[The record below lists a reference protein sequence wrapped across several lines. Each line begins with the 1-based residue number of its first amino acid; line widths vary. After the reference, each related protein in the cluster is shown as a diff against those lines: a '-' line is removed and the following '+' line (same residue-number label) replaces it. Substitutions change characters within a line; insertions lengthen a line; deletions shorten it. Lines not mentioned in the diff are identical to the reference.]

1 MGEELVPGVSVS
13 RETMSHLDRLATM
26 TKAWTRKI
34 NLVAPSTVDVVWD
47 RHIRDS
53 AQLLALTPVNWRHW
67 VDLGSG
73 GGFPGL
79 VIAILARADREI
91 TLIESDLRKC
101 TFLRTVIREL
111 GLAAK
116 VVNDRIE
123 NARIAQ
129 ADIVSARALAPLGQL
144 LNYTS
149 GILDDSGTALF
160 PKGQAHTTEI
170 LTARETW
177 CFECDALPSITNPDA
192 RILRISRIRKRGS
205 QP

>member
-1 MGEELVPGVSVS
+1 
-13 RETMSHLDRLATM
+13 
-26 TKAWTRKI
+26 
-34 NLVAPSTVDVVWD
+34 
-47 RHIRDS
+47 
-53 AQLLALTPVNWRHW
+53 
-67 VDLGSG
+67 
-73 GGFPGL
+73 
-79 VIAILARADREI
+79 VIAILAHADRDV

-123 NARIAQ
+123 NAKIAR

-160 PKGQAHTTEI
+160 PKGQTHTSEI
-170 LTARETW
+170 LSARESW
-177 CFECDALPSITNPDA
+177 SFECDAMPSITNPDA

>member
-1 MGEELVPGVSVS
+1 MGGDDISGVSVS
-13 RETMSHLDRLATM
+13 RETSSKLSHLATM
-26 TKAWTRKI
+26 TRTWTKKI
-34 NLVAPSTVDVVWD
+34 NLVAPSTVDAVWD
-47 RHIRDS
+47 RHIGDS
-53 AQLLALTPVNWRHW
+53 AQLLAHAPVNWRHW

-79 VIAILARADREI
+79 VIAILAHADRDV

-123 NARIAQ
+123 NAKIAR

-160 PKGQAHTTEI
+160 PKGQTHTSEI
-170 LTARETW
+170 LSARESW
-177 CFECDALPSITNPDA
+177 SFECDAMPSITNPDA

>member
-1 MGEELVPGVSVS
+1 MGDELVPGVIVS
-13 RETMSHLDRLATM
+13 RETSADLNRLAALIKTW
-26 TKAWTRKI
+26 TKKI
-34 NLVAPSTVDVVWD
+34 NLVAPSTVDAVWD

-53 AQLLALTPVNWRHW
+53 AQLFAHAPVAWRHW

-79 VIAILARADREI
+79 VIAILAGADRDV

-101 TFLRTVIREL
+101 TFLRTVVREL
-111 GLAAK
+111 GLTAR

-123 NARIAQ
+123 NAKIAR
-129 ADIVSARALAPLGQL
+129 ADILSARALAPLAQL
-144 LNYTS
+144 LGHTT
-149 GILDDSGTALF
+149 GLLDDEGTALF
-160 PKGQAHTTEI
+160 PKGETHMSEI
-170 LTARETW
+170 LAARESW